1 MDRRSR
7 ILTVAV
13 TLIAGGAMLVGCA
26 SQRQDR
32 LASTDTREQV
42 LAVARERE
50 AELSTL
56 RAEMAATRIAAAKKE
71 AELVELRALVAQ
83 LRQENTDSHQRLLET
98 RQAVEVRQTEM
109 NTLKAERDQLLVTK
123 QDQSLTALKE
133 GLMVLTKQLED
144 VRQDIGQ
151 KSARTSGKALRPSV
165 ERTTASSPPV
175 VMSSPVRVHPSHVY
189 EGPSSTSA
197 VSLVAIHATQPPSDV
212 LRIRVQSGDSLS
224 GLARRYHTTVTA
236 IVQLNQ
242 LHTDVIAVGQ
252 GLLVPSPSSLPSDR
266 ER

>member
-83 LRQENTDSHQRLLET
+83 LRQENTDSHQRLLEI

-123 QDQSLTALKE
+123 HDQSLTALKE
-133 GLMVLTKQLED
+133 GLMVLTKQLDD

-151 KSARTSGKALRPSV
+151 KAARTSGKALRPPV

-175 VMSSPVRVHPSHVY
+175 VTPSPVQVRPSHVY

-197 VSLVAIHATQPPSDV
+197 VSLVAIHAAQTPSDV
-212 LRIRVQSGDSLS
+212 LRIRVQPGESLS
-224 GLARRYHTTVTA
+224 GLARRYRTTVTA
-236 IVQLNQ
+236 IAQLNQ

-252 GLLVPSPSSLPSDR
+252 GLLISSPSSSPSDR

>member
-1 MDRRSR
+1 MDRRFR

-13 TLIAGGAMLVGCA
+13 TLIAVCVMPVGCA

-83 LRQENTDSHQRLLET
+83 LRQEHTDSHQRLLEI
-98 RQAVEVRQTEM
+98 RQTMEVRQTEM
-109 NTLKAERDQLLVTK
+109 QTLKAERDQLMATK
-123 QDQSLTALKE
+123 HDQSLRDLKE
-133 GLMVLTKQLED
+133 DLMGLTKQLED

-151 KSARTSGKALRPSV
+151 KASRTSGKASLPTMRQTP
-165 ERTTASSPPV
+165 ASLPPMV
-175 VMSSPVRVHPSHVY
+175 TPSPVPVLTSQVDEAP
-189 EGPSSTSA
+189 PSTSA
-197 VSLVAIHATQPPSDV
+197 VSLVAIRAMPLPSDV
-212 LRIRVQSGDSLS
+212 LRVRVQPGDSLS
-224 GLARRYHTTVTA
+224 GLARRYRTTVTA
-236 IVQLNQ
+236 IAQLNQ

-252 GLLVPSPSSLPSDR
+252 GLLVPSPSSSPRDR